1 MPRVRRFDHLRE
13 VTWSLVEE
21 EGSDQVA
28 ATAGVEPFEADF
40 LGGGGGEGG
49 VGAGDVV
56 LFGLISWG
64 GLFLFCIVFNG
75 SEW

>member
-13 VTWSLVEE
+13 VTWSLVEQ

-28 ATAGVEPFEADF
+28 ATASVEPFKADF
-40 LGGGGGEGG
+40 LWRGGGEGG

-56 LFGLISWG
+56 LLNLSVYDIPFYFWTLI
-64 GLFLFCIVFNG
+64 
-75 SEW
+75 